1 MYLYS
6 KTSKTL
12 KSVSLTDFKVSLL
25 SVGSFLERVYELLR
39 LHYKNL
45 SLFFFFFD
53 PLNQVYL
60 IFRSGRSKKP
70 VTHFDRGNKRGI
82 RGFYY

>member
-39 LHYKNL
+39 LHCKNL
-45 SLFFFFFD
+45 FFFFFFD

-70 VTHFDRGNKRGI
+70 MTHFDRGNTRGI
-82 RGFYY
+82 CGFYY